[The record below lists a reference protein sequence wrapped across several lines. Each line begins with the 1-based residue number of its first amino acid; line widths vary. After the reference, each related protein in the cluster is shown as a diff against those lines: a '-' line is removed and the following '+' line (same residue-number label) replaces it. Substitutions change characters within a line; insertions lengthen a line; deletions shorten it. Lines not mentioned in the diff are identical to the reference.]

1 MQTNPL
7 ILLFLS
13 EITYYL
19 TLPLCHLRNWET
31 ISFLKNSKSG
41 KFRDRSKSSQWYN
54 SWEFLNKSH
63 TSTYPPWILTWGF
76 WIVVLRCRIKLSLIS
91 MRLSDNLS
99 YTNYSWSRT
108 VGVIKKYFIPPTHAI
123 AHRIASLI
131 ITNPKPTWD
140 TIFLKIIYW
149 IPCGFWFHQPILHI
163 LQSYQIILS
172 RNIASP
178 KEKNPNFLFNFLC
191 INNIVYTQKIS
202 HWQNI
207 SRRIAVL
214 FIPSYTSL
222 IYIYF

>member
-99 YTNYSWSRT
+99 YTNDSRNRT
-108 VGVIKKYFIPPTHAI
+108 IRVIKKHPISPIHAV
-123 AHRIASLI
+123 AHKIASLI
-131 ITNPKPTWD
+131 ITHPEPTWD
-140 TIFLKIIYW
+140 IILLEIINRIFTRL
-149 IPCGFWFHQPILHI
+149 WFH
-163 LQSYQIILS
+163 
-172 RNIASP
+172 
-178 KEKNPNFLFNFLC
+178 
-191 INNIVYTQKIS
+191 
-202 HWQNI
+202 
-207 SRRIAVL
+207 
-214 FIPSYTSL
+214 
-222 IYIYF
+222 